1 VGGSVA
7 AHTGRHVRQRACKRS
22 LRSLFGVRYDRSRIV
37 QKILLPHAES
47 VGRVTAVRSTL
58 LQSSLHALRE
68 FGLYER
74 WSAQIGTAERDLI
87 VESIAP
93 VWLPVEVA
101 AAHYEACDRMQ
112 VDEAEQTLIGA
123 SVGARVQSTLLTTAG
138 KLARNMGV
146 TPDVAARCF
155 APLWARLFQGGSLQI
170 EQVGPKDL
178 QLEFRQSVLPR
189 CAYFRRTLC
198 GNVGSA
204 TQLLGSKVAYAKQ
217 VSYDAGKDRLLV
229 KVAWV

>member
-1 VGGSVA
+1 M
-7 AHTGRHVRQRACKRS
+7 
-22 LRSLFGVRYDRSRIV
+22 
-37 QKILLPHAES
+37 QKILLPHAEP

-74 WSAQIGTAERDLI
+74 WSAQIGAAERDLI

-101 AAHYEACDRMQ
+101 MAHYEACDRLQ
-112 VDEAEQTLIGA
+112 VDEAQQTLIGA
-123 SVGARVQSTLLTTAG
+123 AVGARVQSALLSTAG
-138 KLARNMGV
+138 KLARNIGV
-146 TPDVAARCF
+146 TPDIAARCF
-155 APLWARLFQGGSLQI
+155 SPLWARLFQGGSLQI
-170 EQVGPKDL
+170 EQTGPKDL

-189 CAYFRRTLC
+189 CPYFRRTLC

-204 TQLLGSKVAYAKQ
+204 THLLGRKVAYCQQ
-217 VSYDAGKDRLLV
+217 VSYDPGKDRLLV
-229 KVAWV
+229 KLSWV